1 MDEED
6 YVSSVPSVVKFAFYD
21 FNVEN
26 VKWLRT
32 AKYATLCLLKEKVL
46 HLPLQ
51 SK

>member
-6 YVSSVPSVVKFAFYD
+6 FVSPVPNVVKFAFYD

-26 VKWLRT
+26 EVGMRN
-32 AKYATLCLLKEKVL
+32 AKHATLCLLKEKVL